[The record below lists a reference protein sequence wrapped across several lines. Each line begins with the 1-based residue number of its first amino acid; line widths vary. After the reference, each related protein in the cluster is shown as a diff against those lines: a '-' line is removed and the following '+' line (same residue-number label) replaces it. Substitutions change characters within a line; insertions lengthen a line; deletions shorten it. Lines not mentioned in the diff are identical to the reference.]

1 MAELLRF
8 RPALVRGCE
17 RIARMRALGSQPP
30 PPPPAPGWRGSSATS
45 VAILRRPSC
54 TRKVLTSPALQS
66 PQAPCSRAPIP
77 DLLLGRR
84 QGRPGRARL
93 AVRGPELTA
102 ARMGEFR
109 SEWSGMPADAEITPF
124 AQLPQA
130 TGAGIRECDFPP
142 VPEAGHGLQRDGGTL
157 VRDVLP
163 LDPQELRLWLHR
175 LRPRRAW
182 SQPADFIRDL
192 L

>member
-1 MAELLRF
+1 MSPTLRNRLYPRARLPISSSSGPWVARSSGQALPRSPFCDGLHAREKLLTC
-8 RPALVRGCE
+8 PAP
-17 RIARMRALGSQPP
+17 QPP
-30 PPPPAPGWRGSSATS
+30 R
-45 VAILRRPSC
+45 
-54 TRKVLTSPALQS
+54 
-66 PQAPCSRAPIP
+66 APCSRAPIP